1 MGDDEWDSGWD
12 NLNHTNSKKKQKYYI
27 IKPFP
32 LIYIKQGTDCRIEQ
46 EEKKKKK
53 QTLSLRTISS
63 LEILSEI
70 SLTPG
75 G

>member
-1 MGDDEWDSGWD
+1 MLTS
-12 NLNHTNSKKKQKYYI
+12 LNSLRLRLPPPKFVQQH
-27 IKPFP
+27 
-32 LIYIKQGTDCRIEQ
+32 IKQRTHGCSRTA
-46 EEKKKKK
+46 EKIL
-53 QTLSLRTISS
+53 TLSLRTISS

>member
-1 MGDDEWDSGWD
+1 M
-12 NLNHTNSKKKQKYYI
+12 
-27 IKPFP
+27 
-32 LIYIKQGTDCRIEQ
+32 IEKTKETWLQ
-46 EEKKKKK
+46 QSVKEIL
-53 QTLSLRTISS
+53 TLSLRTISS